1 MLTIVVTLG
10 EIIGLGFIAVVII
23 ISIVA
28 IIFESICNL
37 FKKNCYKC
45 KYWQLDSVAGSG
57 GICHYRCNKHQLDS
71 TVMQDFN
78 DEYHYERCKEFE
90 SLDKSNGE
98 E

>member
-1 MLTIVVTLG
+1 MLKVVVTLG
-10 EIIGLGFIAVVII
+10 EVIVLGLIALII
-23 ISIVA
+23 IINVIA

-57 GICHYRCNKHQLDS
+57 GICHYRCNKHHLDS
-71 TVMQDFN
+71 TVMQGFN
-78 DEYHYERCKEFE
+78 DNYHFERCKEFE
-90 SLDKSNGE
+90 SLDKNNGE